1 MKVNRLRGLAK
12 LVSHRYIYPLSM
24 LLVDKFTCVELVL
37 DDLAA
42 YTFVLPMERSCFS
55 YCCYLTGSTKLF
67 FLLKKYLTPL

>member
-1 MKVNRLRGLAK
+1 
-12 LVSHRYIYPLSM
+12 M
-24 LLVDKFTCVELVL
+24 LLVGKFTCVELVL

-55 YCCYLTGSTKLF
+55 YCCYLTGSTKFF